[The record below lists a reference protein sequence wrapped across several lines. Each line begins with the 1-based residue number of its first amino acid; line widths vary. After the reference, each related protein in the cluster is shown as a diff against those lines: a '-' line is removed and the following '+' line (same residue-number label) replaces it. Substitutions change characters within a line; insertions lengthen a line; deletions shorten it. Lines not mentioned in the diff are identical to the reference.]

1 MKPVHAIKLCHFYIF
16 FSKEEN
22 VFGTQAS
29 TTHSVQRTDITIFRH
44 GRKSLNSLLPRYRPQ
59 R

>member
-1 MKPVHAIKLCHFYIF
+1 MQLNYAISTF

-29 TTHSVQRTDITIFRH
+29 TTHSVQRTDITISRH
-44 GRKSLNSLLPRYRPQ
+44 GEKSLNGLLPRYRPQ

>member
-1 MKPVHAIKLCHFYIF
+1 MQLNCAISTF

-29 TTHSVQRTDITIFRH
+29 TTHSVQRTDITISRH
-44 GRKSLNSLLPRYRPQ
+44 GEKSLNGLLPRYRPQ